1 MNQDLHIKYRPR
13 ELDELFG
20 QDELVDSLKTLFKK
34 SVPHAFLFEGAS
46 GCGKTTTAR
55 IIAKMLG
62 VDDESIIEM
71 DVATKG
77 GVDDSRALIENL
89 RYTGFGKSP
98 NKFVILDEV
107 HAASKAFWQSLLKTL
122 EDTPAHVYFA
132 LCTTESGKVPE
143 TIRTRCHSYV
153 IKALRPSVLLE
164 MLESVAEA
172 EGIEIDEEILRLIS
186 KESGGSARKALVNLS
201 KCLGCKDVK
210 QAKVLLE
217 SADAEEDVIAL
228 CRKLVGREKFGMV
241 EAVALVSKMKEK
253 NAESIRIVIV
263 NYIAAVL
270 LKAKKEGE
278 IGRLL
283 QTLDCFSSPYNSSE
297 KMAPL
302 LLSLGQALMGD

>member
-1 MNQDLHIKYRPR
+1 MNEDLHIKYRPR
-13 ELDELFG
+13 ELDELYG
-20 QDELVDSLKTLFKK
+20 QDELVDSLKKLFKK

-55 IIAKMLG
+55 ILAKMLG

-77 GVDDSRALIENL
+77 GIDDSRALIENL

-122 EDTPAHVYFA
+122 EDTPGHVYFA
-132 LCTTESGKVPE
+132 LCTTESGKVPD
-143 TIRTRCHSYV
+143 TVRTRCHSYV
-153 IKALRPSVLLE
+153 IKPIRASVLLE
-164 MLESVAEA
+164 MLESVVDA
-172 EGIEIDEEILRLIS
+172 EGIEMDEEILRLIS

-217 SADAEEDVIAL
+217 SVDAEEDVIAL

-241 EAVALVSKMKEK
+241 EAVALVAKLKEK
-253 NAESIRIVIV
+253 NAESVRIVIV
-263 NYIAAVL
+263 NYIAAVI
-270 LKAKKEGE
+270 LKCKKEGE
-278 IGRLL
+278 IGRLVEL
-283 QTLDCFSSPYNSSE
+283 LDNFSTPYNSSE

-302 LLSLGQALMGD
+302 LLSLGNALMGE